1 MVNYNL
7 ALNYN
12 TPKRTQQEMEIKE
25 APLKWC
31 SVPLSDV
38 IARGNRLDASVYD
51 MWLNRLGTTYKIAS
65 ILTHNYMVKVVLSK
79 MPIMVHE

>member
-51 MWLNRLGTTYKIAS
+51 TVAKQAWYNIQNKIGRA
-65 ILTHNYMVKVVLSK
+65 HV
-79 MPIMVHE
+79 